1 MIIRDTYVKDS
12 LIRTMYFCEDYNGSY
27 AKIYALSDDGLF
39 LRIACSFKE
48 YCHALKTLQGSNSPH
63 DNPKDDNQNE

>member
-1 MIIRDTYVKDS
+1 
-12 LIRTMYFCEDYNGSY
+12 MYFCEDYNGSY
-27 AKIYALSDDGLF
+27 AKIYALSDDGSF

-63 DNPKDDNQNE
+63 DNPKEDKQNE